1 VQAEAARLTDES
13 REVTDRAQE
22 DIDWKFRQRF
32 REIDNWKDE
41 LSRKF
46 ADLNGEIDAMTI
58 YRTRLQNALATLCH
72 IIQTNGEILKLRDC
86 RFGIDLVNDD
96 PQKQIIQEMK
106 MVEGIQAVLKRN
118 LEVCNEQLRLIRKV
132 AVALGRQLN
141 DKDRAIEVDKLA
153 WNLDEHR
160 GVVQPQCDKLCI
172 DDVSLNIT
180 EKDWIAATE
189 KNKLDAEKAV
199 NASIQFRQTID
210 SILRQIAEDLRREI
224 CITNMTFE
232 RRLREVIIAKA
243 KMEDHHSS
251 ITTKIREVEG
261 TICKLNKAFEEK
273 QSAVALAETRACIRG
288 HRPNLERIRDPLQRR
303 LYLAIEEEN
312 EAMTRIN
319 RKIMEAN
326 IILRNLQ
333 RNQLDLE
340 DMMNIK
346 LKTIAID
353 ETQVMT
359 LRRGIYIGEY

>member
-1 VQAEAARLTDES
+1 
-13 REVTDRAQE
+13 
-22 DIDWKFRQRF
+22 
-32 REIDNWKDE
+32 
-41 LSRKF
+41 
-46 ADLNGEIDAMTI
+46 
-58 YRTRLQNALATLCH
+58 
-72 IIQTNGEILKLRDC
+72 LRDC

-96 PQKQIIQEMK
+96 PQKQILQEMK
-106 MVEGIQAVLKRN
+106 MVDGIQAVLKRN

-132 AVALGRQLN
+132 AVSLGRQLN
-141 DKDRAIEVDKLA
+141 DKDRAIDIDKLA

-160 GVVQPQCDKLCI
+160 GIVRPQCDKICI

-180 EKDWIAATE
+180 EKDWNAATE

-199 NASIQFRQTID
+199 NASIQFRITID
-210 SILRQIAEDLRREI
+210 SILRQICEDLRREV
-224 CITNMTFE
+224 CFTNMTFE
-232 RRLREVIIAKA
+232 RRLREVIAAKA
-243 KMEDHHSS
+243 KMEEHHAKL
-251 ITTKIREVEG
+251 TTKIREVEG
-261 TICKLNKAFEEK
+261 TICKLNKVFEEK
-273 QSAVALAETRACIRG
+273 QSAVSLAETRACIRG
-288 HRPNLERIRDPLQRR
+288 QRPNLERIRDPLQRR

-353 ETQVMT
+353 ETQVMP
-359 LRRGIYIGEY
+359 LRRGIHIGEY